1 MGILGSLA
9 RPEMESGCDRM
20 VFLSA
25 SKLDAVVSVCGNG
38 CDNRGDCDNGAT
50 GP

>member
-1 MGILGSLA
+1 
-9 RPEMESGCDRM
+9 M

-25 SKLDAVVSVCGNG
+25 SKLDMFKSGGARDAVVSVCGNG

>member
-1 MGILGSLA
+1 MGTLGSLA

-20 VFLSA
+20 EFLSA
-25 SKLDAVVSVCGNG
+25 SKLAAVASVCGNG
-38 CDNRGDCDNGAT
+38 WDNRGDCDKGAT